1 MFNAR
6 PLRKLSF
13 FIIME
18 LSKNQKEDSMRKI
31 LLGILVLFLIS
42 AQSWAKVGDISK
54 TLPTPGPCPTGL
66 AFDGKSLWLADI
78 FTDKIYKI
86 NPTDGKV
93 LKSFDSPGS
102 HPEGL
107 AWDGEYLWH
116 IDSGE
121 KAMYRL
127 DPETGR
133 ALTILESNSGNPRDL
148 AWDGE
153 YIWIID
159 HREDILLKVS
169 AKDGMM
175 VQYFPSPA
183 LEPAGLTFDGKYLWV
198 TDRGEDRIYLVNPDD
213 GLCLSSFR
221 SYGPFAYG
229 LAWGDDALWN
239 VDYENDEI
247 YKVEVFSDEIF
258 TRWDERQMSLQF
270 IKEFRNY
277 GPGVVNTLDIYLPM
291 PESRDNQILLEPV
304 QFDPE
309 PDEVILDRWGQKI
322 AHFHFKDLKS
332 YAVVKP
338 GWKVKAKIY
347 TAEYFIYPDKVGS
360 LEDIPG
366 DIKKKY
372 TQDGDKY
379 RINDPF
385 IQDLARKIAG
395 NQTNPYWIA
404 LRIYDY
410 LGKNLSYNLKPLG
423 GWNPA
428 PTVLKRGTASCSEY
442 SYSMIALCRA
452 IGVPIRYVG
461 AVSRRGDDASFDDV
475 FHRWTEVY
483 LPPYGWI
490 PFDANK
496 GDVDLPGKKVLGIG
510 NVAARY
516 IITTE
521 NGGGDKYLWFGYNY
535 GFHWTSLGQCRI
547 HEESYGMWTPLG
559 EKKYNTPIKDK

>member
-1 MFNAR
+1 
-6 PLRKLSF
+6 
-13 FIIME
+13 
-18 LSKNQKEDSMRKI
+18 MRKI
-31 LLGILVLFLIS
+31 FLGILALTLLS
-42 AQSWAKVGDISK
+42 ALSWARVGDVLK

-66 AFDGKSLWLADI
+66 AFDGKNLWLTDI

-86 NPTDGKV
+86 NPRDGKV

-121 KAMYRL
+121 RSMYRL

-153 YIWIID
+153 YVWIID
-159 HREDILLKVS
+159 YRQDILLKVS
-169 AKDGMM
+169 AEDGMM
-175 VQYFPSPA
+175 VQYFSSPA

-198 TDRGEDRIYLVNPDD
+198 TDRSEDRIYLVNPAD

-229 LAWGDDALWN
+229 LAWGDDVLWN

-247 YKVEVFSDEIF
+247 YKVEVFSDDIF

-291 PESRDNQILLEPV
+291 PESRDNQTLLEPV

-309 PDEVILDRWGQKI
+309 PDEVILDSWGQKI

-332 YAVVKP
+332 LAVVKP

-347 TAEYFIYPDKVGS
+347 AVEYFIYPDKVGS
-360 LEDIPG
+360 LDDIPE

-395 NQTNPYWIA
+395 NQTNPYWIV

-452 IGVPIRYVG
+452 LGVPIRYVG

-496 GDVDLPGKKVLGIG
+496 GDVDLPGRKVLGIG

-535 GFHWTSLGQCRI
+535 GFKWTSLGQCRV
-547 HEESYGMWTPLG
+547 HEESYGMWSPLG